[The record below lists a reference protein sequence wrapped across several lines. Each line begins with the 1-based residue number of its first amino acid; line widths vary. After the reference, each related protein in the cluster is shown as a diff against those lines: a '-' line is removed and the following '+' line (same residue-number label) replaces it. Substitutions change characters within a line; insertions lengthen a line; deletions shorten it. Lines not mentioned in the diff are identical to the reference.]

1 MGFERFGTQLLS
13 PSQNW
18 LSLQRNMRHVKPL
31 KLRVK
36 KSDVSPKTAPRSPAF
51 SQALTNARS
60 YAKDPERLRQ
70 LFKEAAKKVPT
81 IPKEPFKDLWAYFQA
96 MLRLIRAYYG
106 RDYRNISMQ
115 NLVMI
120 VGAIIYIL
128 NPFDLIPDWIA
139 GLGFADDAVVLAFAV
154 RQTRQTLDDFMS
166 WELAS
171 RERPAL

>member
-1 MGFERFGTQLLS
+1 MRRARQSKS
-13 PSQNW
+13 PAEKDD
-18 LSLQRNMRHVKPL
+18 LFL
-31 KLRVK
+31 KR
-36 KSDVSPKTAPRSPAF
+36 APRSPAF

-70 LFKEAAKKVPT
+70 LFKEAVRMAPT
-81 IPKEPFKDLWAYFQA
+81 IPRERFKDLWAYFLA
-96 MLRLIRAYYG
+96 MLRLIRAYS
-106 RDYRNISMQ
+106 RREYRNVSMQ

-154 RQTRQTLDDFMS
+154 RQTRQTLDDFMT
-166 WELAS
+166 WEIGTRA
-171 RERPAL
+171 RPTP

>member
-1 MGFERFGTQLLS
+1 MRRARQPKSLS
-13 PSQNW
+13 
-18 LSLQRNMRHVKPL
+18 VL
-31 KLRVK
+31 KK
-36 KSDVSPKTAPRSPAF
+36 DHVSPKGAPRSPAF

-70 LFKEAAKKVPT
+70 LFKEAVKKAPT
-81 IPKEPFKDLWAYFQA
+81 IPREPFKDLWAYFQA
-96 MLRLIRAYYG
+96 MLRLIRAYY
-106 RDYRNISMQ
+106 RREYRNVPLQ

-154 RQTRQTLDDFMS
+154 RQTRQTLDDFMT
-166 WELAS
+166 WEIKS
-171 RERPAL
+171 RARPAP

>member
-1 MGFERFGTQLLS
+1 MRRERERK
-13 PSQNW
+13 SQ
-18 LSLQRNMRHVKPL
+18 SAL
-31 KLRVK
+31 KK
-36 KSDVSPKTAPRSPAF
+36 DDVSSKKAPRSPAF

-70 LFKEAAKKVPT
+70 LFKEAVKKAPT
-81 IPKEPFKDLWAYFQA
+81 IPREPFKDLWAYFQA
-96 MLRLIRAYYG
+96 MLRLIRAYY
-106 RDYRNISMQ
+106 RREYRNVPLQ

-154 RQTRQTLDDFMS
+154 RQTRQTLDDFMT
-166 WELAS
+166 WEIRS
-171 RERPAL
+171 RARPTS

>member
-1 MGFERFGTQLLS
+1 MRRARPSTSRTSSARER
-13 PSQNW
+13 
-18 LSLQRNMRHVKPL
+18 R
-31 KLRVK
+31 
-36 KSDVSPKTAPRSPAF
+36 DISPKRAPRSPAF

-70 LFKEAAKKVPT
+70 LFKEAVKKAPT
-81 IPKEPFKDLWAYFQA
+81 IPRDPFKDLWAYFQA
-96 MLRLIRAYYG
+96 MLRLIRAYY
-106 RDYRNISMQ
+106 RREYRNVPLQ

-154 RQTRQTLDDFMS
+154 RQTRQTLDDFMT
-166 WELAS
+166 WEIAS

>member
-1 MGFERFGTQLLS
+1 MRREREPKSLS
-13 PSQNW
+13 A
-18 LSLQRNMRHVKPL
+18 LEKD
-31 KLRVK
+31 
-36 KSDVSPKTAPRSPAF
+36 DVSPKSAPRSPAF

-70 LFKEAAKKVPT
+70 LFKEAVKKAPT
-81 IPKEPFKDLWAYFQA
+81 IPRDPFKDLWAYFQA
-96 MLRLIRAYYG
+96 MLRLIRAYY
-106 RDYRNISMQ
+106 RREYRNVPLQ

-154 RQTRQTLDDFMS
+154 RQTRQTLDDFMT
-166 WELAS
+166 WEIAS
-171 RERPAL
+171 RRRTAP

>member
-1 MGFERFGTQLLS
+1 MRRERQPKSLS
-13 PSQNW
+13 APRKGD
-18 LSLQRNMRHVKPL
+18 LSSKR
-31 KLRVK
+31 
-36 KSDVSPKTAPRSPAF
+36 APRSPAF

-70 LFKEAAKKVPT
+70 LFKEAVKMAPT
-81 IPKEPFKDLWAYFQA
+81 IPRERFKDLWAYFLA
-96 MLRLIRAYYG
+96 MLRLIRAYS
-106 RDYRNISMQ
+106 RREYRNVSMQ

-154 RQTRQTLDDFMS
+154 RQTRQTLDDFMT
-166 WELAS
+166 WEIAS
-171 RERPAL
+171 RARPTP

>member
-1 MGFERFGTQLLS
+1 MRRARQPKSRTERLS
-13 PSQNW
+13 VP
-18 LSLQRNMRHVKPL
+18 
-31 KLRVK
+31 K
-36 KSDVSPKTAPRSPAF
+36 KEDDVSPKRAPRSPAF
-51 SQALTNARS
+51 SQALANARS

-70 LFKEAAKKVPT
+70 LFKEAVKKAPT
-81 IPKEPFKDLWAYFQA
+81 IPRDPFKDLWAYFQA

-106 RDYRNISMQ
+106 REYRNVPLQ

-154 RQTRQTLDDFMS
+154 RQTRQTLDDFMT
-166 WELAS
+166 WEIAS
-171 RERPAL
+171 RERSAL

>member
-1 MGFERFGTQLLS
+1 MRRERERKSRSALKKDDLS
-13 PSQNW
+13 SK
-18 LSLQRNMRHVKPL
+18 R
-31 KLRVK
+31 
-36 KSDVSPKTAPRSPAF
+36 APRSPAF

-70 LFKEAAKKVPT
+70 LFKEAVKKAPT
-81 IPKEPFKDLWAYFQA
+81 IPREPFKDLWAYFQA
-96 MLRLIRAYYG
+96 MLRLIRAYY
-106 RDYRNISMQ
+106 RREYRNVPLQ

-154 RQTRQTLDDFMS
+154 RQTRQTLDDFMT
-166 WELAS
+166 WEIRS
-171 RERPAL
+171 RARPTS

>member
-1 MGFERFGTQLLS
+1 MRRARRPKSLS
-13 PSQNW
+13 A
-18 LSLQRNMRHVKPL
+18 L
-31 KLRVK
+31 KKDDLF
-36 KSDVSPKTAPRSPAF
+36 PKRAPRSPAF

-70 LFKEAAKKVPT
+70 LFKEAVKKAPT
-81 IPKEPFKDLWAYFQA
+81 IPRDPFKDLWAYFQA
-96 MLRLIRAYYG
+96 MLRLIRAYY
-106 RDYRNISMQ
+106 RREYRNVPLQ

-154 RQTRQTLDDFMS
+154 RQTRQTLDDFMT
-166 WELAS
+166 WEIAS